1 MELYAWTNASTD
13 FWHRQGYTL
22 SWMSQHGFFPLENI
36 VHIDP
41 DAFKMMMPE
50 WPDYVAR
57 DRDNAGTMCHME
69 SCFMVEAGAGGHGF
83 QGYSIVATVVNGL
96 ASEKHIG
103 SFQGG

>member
-1 MELYAWTNASTD
+1 MGVGK
-13 FWHRQGYTL
+13 GYTL

-57 DRDNAGTMCHME
+57 ERDSAGTMCHME
-69 SCFMVEAGAGGHGF
+69 SSFMVEAG
-83 QGYSIVATVVNGL
+83 SR
-96 ASEKHIG
+96 
-103 SFQGG
+103 